1 MNVKI
6 SLVVNC
12 IDAIRY
18 LLLFNLHDCTFNREL
33 LEKYSTI
40 QPAILGDILIQ
51 SILLISNRK
60 LDFTEMFLK
69 LDLLKV

>member
-18 LLLFNLHDCTFNREL
+18 LLLLNLHDCTFNCEL

-40 QPAILGDILIQ
+40 QPAILRDILIQ

-60 LDFTEMFLK
+60 LDFTEMFVK